1 MRYDVIVVGGGIVG
15 LATAYALTRE
25 WAGARLLVVEK
36 EGNWGLH
43 QTRRNSGVIH
53 SGVYYPPGS
62 LKASYALEGS
72 RRMVEFCAEH
82 DLPYEV
88 TGKLIVA
95 TSSRELP
102 RLHRLYERGRA
113 HGLEVELLDPPAIAE
128 REPHVRGEAALLV
141 PTAGITDFRRVAQ
154 KYAELAERNGAE
166 TWLKARVLK
175 IVERPDGVVVQTR
188 RGEAHARVLTGP
200 ADALAALSVSVHFD
214 WRLAPYDLAGS
225 RAHARVLV
233 NCAGLYSDRI
243 AALAGYRPCAR
254 IVPFRGEY
262 YELVPGARRL
272 VRNLVYPVPDPAF
285 PFLGVHLTRM
295 VDGSVHVGPNAVL
308 ALAREGYHRFTIRP
322 RDLVETLGYS
332 GFWRLVRRHWRVGA
346 GEMAR
351 SYSRRLFAR
360 SAARLVPEL
369 TEEDLTWSPAGVRA
383 QALLPD
389 GRLADDFVIEQTR
402 RMIHVLNAPS
412 PAATAS
418 LPIGEAIARRVV
430 GMLT

>member
-188 RGEAHARVLTGP
+188 RGE
-200 ADALAALSVSVHFD
+200 
-214 WRLAPYDLAGS
+214 
-225 RAHARVLV
+225 AHARVLV